1 MFGGIPFEHFAHG
14 GGGGF
19 PGGSMGGSSEPP
31 DTTKLYE
38 TLEVEKDAT
47 PKEIKK
53 AYFRL
58 SKTHHPDKGGDEHKF
73 KEINAAYEILSDP
86 EKRKAYDKYG
96 LEGVDDEGGA
106 QQRGEDLFSMFFGGG
121 RGRGRSAG
129 PRKGPSVQHPI
140 KVSLEDL
147 YNGKTVKLAINRKV
161 IAGEVKVC
169 DKCNGQGVVM
179 EVRQLGP
186 GMITQMQRHCP
197 LCDGQGSMA
206 PMKSERKVLEVH
218 VEKGMKHN
226 QKITFRGMADE
237 TPGVEPGDI
246 HFIIQEKD
254 HELFKRK
261 GADLLVTKDVSLN
274 QALTGFTVRAI
285 NTSRFNRIYRRR
297 WFCGDKF
304 LTLLFSSLC
313 SVENQA
319 FGWPRHCHQDS
330 PRASHRVGN
339 NRRRNGTNSSVHH
352 VGQRR
357 GYAFAGKSFCQGQP
371 VRGLP
376 RQVPHIPLRGRR
388 RAAEKDFAQPRHG
401 RRVRPP
407 GSGRTLFGC
416 GRLAALW

>member
-1 MFGGIPFEHFAHG
+1 MFGGIPFEHFAHH

-19 PGGSMGGSSEPP
+19 PGGMGGGGGGGEPP

-38 TLEVEKDAT
+38 TLEVSKEST

-73 KEINAAYEILSDP
+73 KEISAAYEILSDP
-86 EKRKAYDKYG
+86 DKRKAYDKYG

-106 QQRGEDLFSMFFGGG
+106 QARGEDLFSMFFGGG
-121 RGRGRSAG
+121 GGGRRGRSAG

-161 IAGEVKVC
+161 ITGDVKEC
-169 DKCNGQGVVM
+169 DKCHGQGIVM

-197 LCDGQGSMA
+197 VCDGQGSTA
-206 PMKSERKVLEVH
+206 PTKSERKILEVN
-218 VEKGMKHN
+218 VEKGMRHN

-237 TPGVEPGDI
+237 TPGVEAGDI
-246 HFIIQEKD
+246 HFIIQEKE

-274 QALTGFTVRAI
+274 QALTGFTVRYEI
-285 NTSRFNRIYRRR
+285 F
-297 WFCGDKF
+297 
-304 LTLLFSSLC
+304 
-313 SVENQA
+313 
-319 FGWPRHCHQDS
+319 
-330 PRASHRVGN
+330 
-339 NRRRNGTNSSVHH
+339 
-352 VGQRR
+352 
-357 GYAFAGKSFCQGQP
+357 
-371 VRGLP
+371 
-376 RQVPHIPLRGRR
+376 
-388 RAAEKDFAQPRHG
+388 HG
-401 RRVRPP
+401 IQ
-407 GSGRTLFGC
+407 SY
-416 GRLAALW
+416 